1 MYRKGAN
8 SEREL
13 IKMLEKHGFAV
24 VRSAGSKKVDLVAGN
39 GKKFLCIEVK
49 STKKDK
55 IYIKKEDIERLVS
68 FSRKFGGIP
77 VLAVKF
83 IGNGWK
89 FMNVE
94 KIETIRFSINDGDP
108 LEVFLGIQR
117 KLGDER

>member
-1 MYRKGAN
+1 
-8 SEREL
+8 
-13 IKMLEKHGFAV
+13 MLEKHGFAV